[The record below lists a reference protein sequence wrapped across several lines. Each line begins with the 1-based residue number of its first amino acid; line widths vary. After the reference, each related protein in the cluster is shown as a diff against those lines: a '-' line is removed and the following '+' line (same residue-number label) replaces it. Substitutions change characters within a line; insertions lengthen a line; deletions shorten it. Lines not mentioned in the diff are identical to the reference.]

1 MKAEAHVLPGHREGE
16 LAAEMARAAV
26 IIGMHRYTPSVKR
39 RIRAG
44 VMFVTFLGTSPSY
57 NEGKRDEEGRVM
69 DIRPG
74 CGMTGFAEA
83 SGPLCAGLERLR
95 REHPPLWKRM
105 EELAESARRIPDDA
119 GSGGWRESLR
129 SLEEKVRS
137 FTAELDLHS
146 KREEEVLF
154 PMMAQYIGRETGPI
168 AVMEYEHEQAKA
180 RLSEFLSEVEKLG
193 GSAGAGDARRIAGK
207 VEVAVQILSDHFL
220 KEENVLF
227 PMAERILSDAEKE
240 ELLERIQAI

>member
-1 MKAEAHVLPGHREGE
+1 
-16 LAAEMARAAV
+16 
-26 IIGMHRYTPSVKR
+26 
-39 RIRAG
+39 
-44 VMFVTFLGTSPSY
+44 
-57 NEGKRDEEGRVM
+57 M

-74 CGMTGFAEA
+74 CGMMGFAEA

-95 REHPPLWKRM
+95 REHPPLLKQM
-105 EELAESARRIPDDA
+105 EELADSARGVADDA
-119 GSGGWRESLR
+119 GSGGWKEALR

-146 KREEEVLF
+146 RREEDVLF
-154 PMMAQYIGRETGPI
+154 PMMAKYIGRETGPI

-180 RLSEFLSEVEKLG
+180 RLSEFLSEVEKFDE
-193 GSAGAGDARRIAGK
+193 SAGADAARRIAGE
-207 VEVAVQILSDHFL
+207 VEAAVQILTDHFM